1 MSGRLW
7 FNRDATVYPSP
18 AVSDPSPMVQI
29 LRNMLKHGD
38 LSFRDFVEVALYHP
52 QCGYYTKGPSP
63 VGKEGDFVTSPHLS
77 SVFAFT
83 LGKLVREFMS
93 RVGDDVCTIVDIG
106 CGDGRLIRELSAIGG
121 GRYVGVDR
129 NLDSHLPA
137 PGSHLTFVRT
147 IDEIP
152 RGGAHLIFSNELFDA
167 LPFAR
172 LVMRGDNLHELWV
185 DANFDWTEHE
195 AEPRYIDYFESR
207 GIQLADGQFADVSLE
222 WEALYADIARVVDHG
237 LIVTFDYGYPEAKL
251 FHSRARRFGT
261 AAAYSQQLVTRD
273 LLANPG
279 EQDLTAHINFTD
291 LMRAGEEQGF
301 STRFFDRQ
309 AKFLLALG
317 AGEHPMLRE
326 DADSPEALARKEDA
340 RRLVLPDGIGHD
352 ISVLAQVKSIRED
365 AWSFER
371 VLF

>member
-1 MSGRLW
+1 
-7 FNRDATVYPSP
+7 
-18 AVSDPSPMVQI
+18 
-29 LRNMLKHGD
+29 MLQHGD

-52 QCGYYTKGPSP
+52 QYGYYSRTPSP
-63 VGKEGDFVTSPHLS
+63 VGKEGDFVTSPHIS

-83 LGKLVREFMS
+83 LGRLVREFMS
-93 RVGDDVCTIVDIG
+93 RAGDTPCTIVDIG

-121 GRYVGVDR
+121 ARYVGVDR
-129 NLDSHLPA
+129 TAVSRESGVGSGELGDGSRLPTPDSPLTA
-137 PGSHLTFVRT
+137 PTPYSLLTT
-147 IDEIP
+147 PDQIP

-172 LVMRGDNLHELWV
+172 LVKRGDDLHELWV
-185 DANFDWTEHE
+185 DENFEWTEHE
-195 AEPRYIDYFESR
+195 AEPRYSDYFASR
-207 GIQLADGQFADVSLE
+207 GIELADGQFADVSLE
-222 WEALYADIARVVDHG
+222 WQAMYADIARVVERG

-251 FHSRARRFGT
+251 FHSRVRRFGT
-261 AAAYSQQLVTRD
+261 AAAYSQQRVTRD

-291 LMRAGEEQGF
+291 LIRAGEQQGF

-317 AGEHPMLRE
+317 ATEHELFRPVTELETGSIDLMQQR
-326 DADSPEALARKEDA
+326 DEARQ
-340 RRLVLPDGIGHD
+340 LVLPDGIGHD
-352 ISVLAQVKSIRED
+352 IRVLAQVKSMGED

-371 VLF
+371 FLF